1 MSDWS
6 ERTIASMA
14 QQSDRVVQ
22 GFTVVCGIYG
32 VVSAFFGGMMLG
44 VMLWCLCVFTF
55 APIHYL
61 CREVLHLRRKIEDL
75 EHRLG

>member
-22 GFTVVCGIYG
+22 GFTVVFGIYG

-44 VMLWCLCVFTF
+44 LMLWCLCVFTF
-55 APIHYL
+55 APTRYL
-61 CREVLHLRRKIEDL
+61 GREVLHLRRKIEDL
-75 EHRLG
+75 ERRLG